1 MYIFFHISYQNHR
14 HNQQK
19 LVTISEYKSNL
30 SKHTRSCSSSVLLLH
45 CCTVIIA
52 KEYFQEDWIALENQK
67 SIFGQPV
74 NNLVMSFENNLKS
87 IFDKVIKVLHLV
99 WISNQKK
106 FKS

>member
-1 MYIFFHISYQNHR
+1 M
-14 HNQQK
+14 
-19 LVTISEYKSNL
+19 
-30 SKHTRSCSSSVLLLH
+30 LH
-45 CCTVIIA
+45 YTVIIA

-106 FKS
+106 FKSWIDSDVEAAV